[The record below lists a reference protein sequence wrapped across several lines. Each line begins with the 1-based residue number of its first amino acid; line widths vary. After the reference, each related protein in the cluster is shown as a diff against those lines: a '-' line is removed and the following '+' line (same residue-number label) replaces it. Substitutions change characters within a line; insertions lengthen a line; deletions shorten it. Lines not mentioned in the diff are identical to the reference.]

1 MPISYDSSSLL
12 KCTVSFTY
20 SRYYIE
26 DLNGSAPSKN
36 EEKPQSSLNNPLEQS
51 NFNTESYKTLT
62 NKTYVGNDVLNGGNS
77 ALDLLGV
84 RDQLGRGAPGTVG
97 ANILA

>member
-1 MPISYDSSSLL
+1 
-12 KCTVSFTY
+12 
-20 SRYYIE
+20 
-26 DLNGSAPSKN
+26 
-36 EEKPQSSLNNPLEQS
+36 LNNPLEQS